1 MEAILSFDS
10 NCRMV
15 STALQSLTKEGL
27 DVKALRAFR
36 VLRPLRLVS
45 GVPSLQ
51 VVLNSILRAM
61 VPLLHI
67 ALLVIFVIIIYAIIG
82 LELFSG
88 KMHKSCYVN
97 GTEDIMAEPH
107 PCGEGG
113 YNCGDLDSIDGET
126 YVCSFYWSGPND
138 GITNFDNFG
147 LAMLTVF
154 QCITLEG
161 WTDVLY
167 DIQDSMGSSWQWIY
181 FVSMVILGAFF
192 VMNLILGVLSG

>member
-1 MEAILSFDS
+1 MLST
-10 NCRMV
+10 V
-15 STALQSLTKEGL
+15 LTSVMKEGF

-45 GVPSLQ
+45 GVPSKILIFQPFGICLKYFYSNPSGLQ

-88 KMHKSCYVN
+88 KLHKSCFKN
-97 GTEDIMAEPH
+97 GTEEMMADEH
-107 PCGEGG
+107 PCGEDGFQ
-113 YNCGDLDSIDGET
+113 CSDLDDMDGEPM
-126 YVCSFYWSGPND
+126 VCSLYWEGPNY

-167 DIQDSMGSSWQWIY
+167 GERQHH
-181 FVSMVILGAFF
+181 
-192 VMNLILGVLSG
+192 